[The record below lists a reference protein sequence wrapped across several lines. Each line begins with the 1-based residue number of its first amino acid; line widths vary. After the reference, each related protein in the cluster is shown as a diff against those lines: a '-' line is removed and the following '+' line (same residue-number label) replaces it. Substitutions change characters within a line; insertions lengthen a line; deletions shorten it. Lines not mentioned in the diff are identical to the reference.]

1 MDKQA
6 RTYSIAWGIILN
18 ILKPWNGTHVTK
30 AGIGSILCYFI
41 CSLVGS
47 LVAQMVKTLAA
58 MQEAQVWSLGQED
71 PPEKGMA
78 TQSSILA
85 WKIPWAE
92 EAGRLQSM
100 GSLRVR
106 HNWVIST
113 ICSLTVGN
121 SNGKNLP
128 TVWETWVWSLDRED
142 PLEEGMETHSR
153 TFAWKIP
160 WTEVPGGLQPMG
172 SQRVGHDSVPYF
184 QVLFSSVA

>member
-1 MDKQA
+1 
-6 RTYSIAWGIILN
+6 
-18 ILKPWNGTHVTK
+18 
-30 AGIGSILCYFI
+30 
-41 CSLVGS
+41 
-47 LVAQMVKTLAA
+47 
-58 MQEAQVWSLGQED
+58 MQETQEMQIQSIGRED
-71 PPEKGMA
+71 PLEKGMA

-142 PLEEGMETHSR
+142 PLEEGMETHSSIH
-153 TFAWKIP
+153 AWRIP
-160 WTEVPGGLQPMG
+160 WTKEPGGLQAIW
-172 SQRVGHDSVPYF
+172 SQRVGYDWSNLACSRAKLCKGKNLRSKSQLILNCSLTDDYINNVVRMNY
-184 QVLFSSVA
+184 V